1 MFLIEFLKI
10 RIEVTILLRTFLFG
24 NVHPNESYREIC
36 ISTFLNKFIV
46 LFLFRPNAKPKI
58 LLKQNRVPS
67 LDFLQHERIFSDRIS
82 N

>member
-1 MFLIEFLKI
+1 M
-10 RIEVTILLRTFLFG
+10 
-24 NVHPNESYREIC
+24 
-36 ISTFLNKFIV
+36 